1 VESASLKSILFGRFI
16 RGRTGWYIVAA
27 CIPVLVGCLIAGF
40 SLDAKSMGVNLLAG
54 LACTA
59 LGVLVAIWVV
69 DRYVRH
75 VARLRWSR
83 VDTLTYRAIAAHL
96 CDAMAQ
102 ILVDTPVLRD
112 LRPMTS
118 ILEGRDKPDTRT
130 IEGLGPAQK

>member
-1 VESASLKSILFGRFI
+1 
-16 RGRTGWYIVAA
+16 
-27 CIPVLVGCLIAGF
+27 
-40 SLDAKSMGVNLLAG
+40 MGVNLLAG